1 MNYRIFVEKKKN
13 FRVEAQSLLNDLK
26 DNLSV
31 KNLENVRILN
41 IYDIFNLNEK
51 DLKKLNTSV
60 FSEINADDIY
70 YYLEDVLEE
79 TGVKRENEIYFA
91 TEFLPGQYDQRAD
104 SAVQCINLLSD
115 SENVAVKSGKLIIL
129 YGKVS
134 EEDIKRIKKYYI
146 NEVEMKE
153 KDLAILIENREKE
166 NTEKVPVFKS
176 FREKSEKEME
186 EFKKMVHEKR

>member
-79 TGVKRENEIYFA
+79 TGVISENEI
-91 TEFLPGQYDQRAD
+91 
-104 SAVQCINLLSD
+104 
-115 SENVAVKSGKLIIL
+115 
-129 YGKVS
+129 
-134 EEDIKRIKKYYI
+134 
-146 NEVEMKE
+146 
-153 KDLAILIENREKE
+153 
-166 NTEKVPVFKS
+166 
-176 FREKSEKEME
+176 
-186 EFKKMVHEKR
+186 